1 MSPSAEASD
10 NVRVFAAASLTNALT
25 ELGQAWTAAAH
36 QKPSLAFAASGTLAK
51 QIEAGAP
58 ADLFASADV
67 KWMDY
72 LDQRG
77 LIDHASR
84 RNLLATT
91 LVLIAPVAI
100 PGQPG
105 PAQPARVEMRRG
117 FALASAFE
125 GKLCTGEPDT
135 VPAGIYA
142 KQALTAL
149 GWWDTCRSAS
159 SGPMTCARRWHSSSA
174 AECALGIVYATDALV
189 SQKVRVIA
197 TFPPETHDPILYP
210 FALVKDRVPR
220 RVRSSSSWRRR
231 QPPRCSRATASPCYR
246 ADGPPCCSRAMRSRR
261 CGCRRRS
268 PRRRPC
274 CVCPPG
280 SPSPGCWRD
289 ASSPANSCSTC

>member
-1 MSPSAEASD
+1 MRSVTAPAIPRRRPRAPGLALAGLAALLGFAAARVSPAAEASD

-105 PAQPARVEMRRG
+105 PAQPAHVEMRRG

-149 GWWDTCRSAS
+149 GWWDSLQGRLVGTDDVR
-159 SGPMTCARRWHSSSA
+159 A
-174 AECALGIVYATDALV
+174 ALAFVERGECALGIVYATDALV

-210 FALVKDRVPR
+210 FALVKGARPAARAFLEQLATPSAAAVFAR
-220 RVRSSSSWRRR
+220 YGFTVL
-231 QPPRCSRATASPCYR
+231 SR
-246 ADGPPCCSRAMRSRR
+246 
-261 CGCRRRS
+261 
-268 PRRRPC
+268 
-274 CVCPPG
+274 
-280 SPSPGCWRD
+280 
-289 ASSPANSCSTC
+289 